1 MTSERMVYIKN
12 SRGSEIRETLEGWK
26 CDYHGMGVLALLP
39 EPEREHI
46 TALQDI
52 CTRMDIPLSGAVFP
66 GLVADRGF
74 RERGILLL
82 RLDERPFFAM
92 YSLNVPPDT
101 LRDRIRE
108 ISEDIKKNI
117 DKPRDSTLFMIFD
130 AMVPNIGTI
139 LDNLYLELADA
150 VHYMGVNAGSET
162 FQPMPCLFDN
172 KMVIQN
178 GVLTMLLKHHSGP
191 VLEHGY
197 VPPERMIYATSTEGN
212 RIVNID
218 WRPAFE
224 VYKEYVKTEYGIDI
238 NRENFYQYSVCFP
251 FGIVLASGEILVR
264 IPVSLKEDGSIFC
277 VGEVPPNSVL
287 ALLRAPAVDSL
298 DTVRA
303 IAEGLLSLNGPPER
317 QEVLAFY
324 CAGRRIYLCD
334 KSEDEI
340 SELGRHTKASRIAGA
355 LSLGEIGSAKRRGYP
370 FFHNAALVC
379 SRWG

>member
-1 MTSERMVYIKN
+1 MTSEKMVYLKDCQ
-12 SRGSEIRETLEGWK
+12 GSEIRETLEGWLSS
-26 CDYHGMGVLALLP
+26 YPEMGILALLP
-39 EPEREHI
+39 ESERGYVP
-46 TALQDI
+46 ALQDI
-52 CTRMDIPLSGAVFP
+52 CAQREIPLVGAIFP
-66 GLVADRGF
+66 GLVAKGGF
-74 RERGILLL
+74 CDRGILLL
-82 RLDERPFFAM
+82 RLDERPFSAM
-92 YSLNVPPDT
+92 YALNIPPDT

-117 DKPRDSTLFMIFD
+117 DKPRDSSLFMIFD
-130 AMVPNIGTI
+130 AMVPNIATI

-162 FQPMPCLFDN
+162 FQSMPCLFDN
-172 KMVIQN
+172 KRVIQN
-178 GVLTMLLKHHSGP
+178 GVLTVLLKHHSGA

-197 VPPERMIYATSTEGN
+197 IAPERMIYATSTEGN
-212 RIVNID
+212 RVVNID

-224 VYKEYVKTEYGIDI
+224 VYKEFVKTEYGVDI

-298 DTVRA
+298 ETVMRLT
-303 IAEGLLSLNGPPER
+303 EGLASLNGPDEGL
-317 QEVLAFY
+317 EILAFY
-324 CAGRRIYLCD
+324 CAGRRLYLCD

-340 SELGRHTKASRIAGA
+340 SELGRRTKALQIGGA
-355 LSLGEIGSAKRRGYP
+355 LSLGEIGSIKRRGYP
-370 FFHNAALVC
+370 FFHNATLVC